1 MVAKAASVAPAGS
14 VAAARSPGAP
24 TVPLLAAN
32 YSQALM
38 RRLLADGGAVD
49 VIKVSEFDRPEF
61 WDDYAAARSHK
72 PLILHGLGHGAR
84 PGNPGFRAVFGPA
97 ALRAALAA
105 TASAYVS
112 AHLEHFSME
121 AETLSP
127 AAFLEAL
134 TADVAAVRE
143 AAGMPVHL
151 ENGHSYRP
159 VRGRPRNPDFISD
172 PSYIAAALAATGSR
186 LLLDLA
192 HVRIAAWHRG
202 QRPSA
207 YLSALPLDL
216 VDEVHVVGTATVDG
230 ELRDKHVEMDED
242 DYAAL
247 AFVLERAPVNLVTL
261 EYGGVSGSVLD
272 ARSNPEALA
281 RQLGRLRQVLA
292 GARGAQGR

>member
-1 MVAKAASVAPAGS
+1 MTAW
-14 VAAARSPGAP
+14 
-24 TVPLLAAN
+24 L
-32 YSQALM
+32 
-38 RRLLADGGAVD
+38 RRQLQWHRRVQW
-49 VIKVSEFDRPEF
+49 R
-61 WDDYAAARSHK
+61 
-72 PLILHGLGHGAR
+72 R
-84 PGNPGFRAVFGPA
+84 PGVTNPSSCTGWGTGPA
-97 ALRAALAA
+97 PG
-105 TASAYVS
+105 TPASAPS
-112 AHLEHFSME
+112 S
-121 AETLSP
+121 T
-127 AAFLEAL
+127 
-134 TADVAAVRE
+134 R
-143 AAGMPVHL
+143 
-151 ENGHSYRP
+151 RP
-159 VRGRPRNPDFISD
+159 CGRPWNPDFISD

-207 YLSALPLDL
+207 YLSALPLDW

-230 ELRDKHVEMDED
+230 ELRDKHVEMDEE

-247 AFVLERAPVNLVTL
+247 AFVLERAPVHLVTL